1 MIFVNE
7 KIGNQLKIPYNCNF
21 LTVEFVNENEYLVK
35 EIYYVKSSG
44 PFSADFGVRSDK
56 SGLIVNKNFHND
68 RKNMRGATLI
78 RGDNT
83 GIVSKQQILIN
94 KL

>member
-1 MIFVNE
+1 M
-7 KIGNQLKIPYNCNF
+7 
-21 LTVEFVNENEYLVK
+21 
-35 EIYYVKSSG
+35 KSSG